1 MIHHD
6 TNTHND
12 VPEHYALNAEQT
24 QMPTRVAKT
33 SSKTGRQL
41 GIFATLIAIL
51 LAAGFLI
58 VYQMKARDQDNLASD
73 TSKTASASRV
83 IDVVTAENAPSSLA
97 LTLPGE
103 TAAWFESVIYARVD
117 GYVANWTANIG
128 DHVQKGQVLATID
141 TPDLDA
147 QLVAAQAKLKASQAQ
162 VEFTKSTYER
172 WKDSPKGVV
181 SQQEREAKKADYD
194 SDVAQMGLDQA
205 NIDRYTTLVAFKQVT
220 APYDGTI
227 TERHIDIGNL
237 VTSGSTSNTT
247 SLYRMVQDDPIRVFV
262 DVPQSAAPQIKTDL
276 PAQITANNIPNRVFD
291 GKVART
297 SDAINQQTR
306 TLHVEVDI
314 PNPDHALVSGM
325 YVDVGFQVPTHGL
338 VQLPAAAL
346 VFRSGGPQV
355 AVVDK
360 ENKVTFHKVTIAR
373 DGGNVVE
380 IGSGVAGGEK
390 VALNISSQIADG
402 ETVEVHDST
411 DGANANT
418 QK

>member
-1 MIHHD
+1 
-6 TNTHND
+6 
-12 VPEHYALNAEQT
+12 
-24 QMPTRVAKT
+24 
-33 SSKTGRQL
+33 
-41 GIFATLIAIL
+41 
-51 LAAGFLI
+51 
-58 VYQMKARDQDNLASD
+58 MKARDQDNLASD